1 MDVYIVIK
9 DWIDYSVCNKHRIV
23 SEFTMSN
30 TSLEIELKNCKKL
43 SPKKVEVNKEQN
55 KVTLF
60 I

>member
-9 DWIDYSVCNKHRIV
+9 DWIDYSICNKHRVV

-30 TSLEIELKNCKKL
+30 TSLDLELQNCKKL

-55 KVTLF
+55 KLTLF

>member
-9 DWIDYSVCNKHRIV
+9 DWIDYSICNKHRIV

-30 TSLEIELKNCKKL
+30 TSLDIQLKNCKKL
-43 SPKKVEVNKEQN
+43 APKKIDIDRAQN
-55 KVTLF
+55 KLTLF

>member
-9 DWIDYSVCNKHRIV
+9 DWIDYSICNKHRIV

-43 SPKKVEVNKEQN
+43 APKKVDIDREYNRL
-55 KVTLF
+55 TLY

>member
-9 DWIDYSVCNKHRIV
+9 DWIDYSICGTHRIV

-30 TSLEIELKNCKKL
+30 TSLDIELKNCKKL
-43 SPKKVEVNKEQN
+43 SPKKIEVDRAHDKL
-55 KVTLF
+55 TLY

>member
-9 DWIDYSVCNKHRIV
+9 DWIDYSICNKHRVV

-30 TSLEIELKNCKKL
+30 TSLDLELQNCKKL
-43 SPKKVEVNKEQN
+43 SPKKIDIDRAQSKL
-55 KVTLF
+55 TLY